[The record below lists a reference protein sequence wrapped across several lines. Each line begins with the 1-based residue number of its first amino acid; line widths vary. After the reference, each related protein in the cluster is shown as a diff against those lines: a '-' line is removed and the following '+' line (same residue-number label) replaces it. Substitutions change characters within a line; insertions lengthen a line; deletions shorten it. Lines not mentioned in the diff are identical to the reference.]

1 MAIVYYAQAKYPEA
15 LKLHEDV
22 LAIRVAELGLEH
34 PHVAAA
40 HYNIA
45 CTHSLAGAIEQA
57 LASLEQAV
65 QAGFRDKGHIES
77 DSDLDNIRDHKQ
89 FEQVLRQM

>member
-1 MAIVYYAQAKYPEA
+1 MGENEKALTYYNKSLEIKVKVHGQDHPSMA
-15 LKLHEDV
+15 D
-22 LAIRVAELGLEH
+22 
-34 PHVAAA
+34 A

-57 LASLEQAV
+57 LASLEEAV
-65 QAGFRDKGHIES
+65 QAGFQDKGHIES

-89 FEQVLRQM
+89 FEQVLRQL